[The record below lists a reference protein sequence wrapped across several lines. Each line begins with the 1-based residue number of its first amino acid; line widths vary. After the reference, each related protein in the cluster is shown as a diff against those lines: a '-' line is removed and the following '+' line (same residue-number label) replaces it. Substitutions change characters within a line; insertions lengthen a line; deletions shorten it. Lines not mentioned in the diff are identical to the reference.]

1 MQLPPP
7 VKKPTSVISWI
18 GFGLSLTVFIIIWS
32 AFISASHNS
41 DPRANILMIAILVCM
56 ILGVMGFVFSLIGL
70 ILAIRNSTPTWI
82 GVCGIVLCCASI
94 ISPVAALFMIGSDD
108 RNVENVAS
116 NGNYEVVI
124 RISRFG
130 EISCENRT
138 GGYNPV
144 RFRSYRLCEELK
156 SWMKMNDFDKS
167 VSIGIYVS
175 SNADYSEVLNVTECL
190 TGLGYT
196 NYKLVN

>member
-7 VKKPTSVISWI
+7 VKRPTSVISWI

-32 AFISASHNS
+32 AFISASLNS
-41 DPRANILMIAILVCM
+41 DPRANILMIAILVSM
-56 ILGVMGFVFSLIGL
+56 VLGVMGFVFSLIGL
-70 ILAIRNSTPTWI
+70 ILAIRNNTPTWI

-94 ISPVAALFMIGSDD
+94 ISPVAAFYMIGSNDKK
-108 RNVENVAS
+108 VENVAS

-130 EISCENRT
+130 EISCENKT
-138 GGYNPV
+138 GGYNPMI
-144 RFRSYRLCEELK
+144 FSSYQLREELK
-156 SWMKMNDFDKS
+156 SWMKMNGFDKN

-175 SNADYSEVLNVTECL
+175 SNAEYSKVLNVTECL